1 MNEIYILKKWI
12 DDFISQYKM
21 NPTFEQI
28 DFKITEIIKFQ
39 KLQIAN
45 EIDFKKLIIYY
56 NKVLDKSCRVIS
68 KKAKDN
74 FNQRLKEGYLK
85 TDIVKVI
92 DNVSHDNFHK
102 ETNYKPVTLEFLS
115 RPNIFERYS
124 SMEHKKPL
132 SQIKD
137 VQGHINY

>member
-1 MNEIYILKKWI
+1 MKEIIILKKWI
-12 DDFISQYKM
+12 DDFIKQYKI

-28 DFKITEIIKFQ
+28 NSKIAEIIKIEKKEVSNQ
-39 KLQIAN
+39 
-45 EIDFKKLIIYY
+45 IDFEKLIVYY
-56 NKVLDKSCRVIS
+56 NKVLNKSCRVIS

-85 TDIVKVI
+85 GDIVKVI

-124 SMEHKKPL
+124 SMEHKKPI
-132 SQIKD
+132 SQIQKNN
-137 VQGHINY
+137 GHINY

>member
-1 MNEIYILKKWI
+1 MTEINILKKWI
-12 DDFISQYKM
+12 DDFILQYKI

-28 DFKITEIIKFQ
+28 SFKINEIIKLE
-39 KLQIAN
+39 KKQIASK
-45 EIDFKKLIIYY
+45 IDFEKLIAYY
-56 NKVLDKSCRVIS
+56 NKVLNKNCRVIT

-74 FNQRLKEGYLK
+74 FNERLKEGYIK
-85 TDIVKVI
+85 EDIVKVI

-124 SMEHKKPL
+124 SMEHKKPI
-132 SQIKD
+132 SEINKTT
-137 VQGHINY
+137 GHINY

>member
-1 MNEIYILKKWI
+1 MKEIYILKKWI
-12 DDFISQYKM
+12 DDFISQYKI
-21 NPTFEQI
+21 NPTFEQVN
-28 DFKITEIIKFQ
+28 FKIAEIIKLENKQ
-39 KLQIAN
+39 MAN
-45 EIDFKKLIIYY
+45 EIDFEKLIAYY

-68 KKAKDN
+68 KKAKDS

-85 TDIVKVI
+85 GDIVKVI

-124 SMEHKKPL
+124 SMEHKKPI

-137 VQGHINY
+137 VFTNQ

>member
-1 MNEIYILKKWI
+1 MKEIIILKKWI
-12 DDFISQYKM
+12 DDFINQYKI
-21 NPTFEQI
+21 NPTFEQVN
-28 DFKITEIIKFQ
+28 FKIAEIIKLE
-39 KLQIAN
+39 KKQIAS
-45 EIDFKKLIIYY
+45 EIDFEKLISYY

-85 TDIVKVI
+85 VDILKVI

-102 ETNYKPVTLEFLS
+102 ETNYKPITLEFLS

-124 SMEHKKPL
+124 SMEHKKPI

-137 VQGHINY
+137 VFNNQ

>member
-12 DDFISQYKM
+12 DAFKKQYNI
-21 NPTFEQI
+21 NPTFEQV
-28 DFKITEIIKFQ
+28 DAKILEIIKFQ

-132 SQIKD
+132 SLDKEL
-137 VQGHINY
+137 QGHINY

>member
-12 DDFISQYKM
+12 DDFISQYKI

-39 KLQIAN
+39 KMQIAN

-85 TDIVKVI
+85 EDIVKVI

>member
-1 MNEIYILKKWI
+1 MKEIYILKKWI
-12 DDFISQYKM
+12 DHFVIQYKI
-21 NPTFEQI
+21 NPTFEQVN
-28 DFKITEIIKFQ
+28 FKISEIIKAEN
-39 KLQIAN
+39 KQIPIK
-45 EIDFKKLIIYY
+45 IDFEKLIAYY
-56 NKVLDKSCRVIS
+56 NKVLNKSCRVIS

-85 TDIVKVI
+85 ADIVKVI

-124 SMEHKKPL
+124 SMEHKKPISL
-132 SQIKD
+132 DKE